1 MAKQPTGKAPN
12 PNEFRG
18 RASTGAIATITRG
31 RGDGHIRE
39 THGDLLYF
47 NRRDVI
53 DGSFND
59 LNIGDRVTLEVIE
72 DKVSGHRAARV
83 AKQT

>member
-12 PNEFRG
+12 LNEFRG
-18 RASTGAIATITRG
+18 RASTGTIATITRG

-39 THGDLLYF
+39 KRAGLLYF

-59 LNIGDRVTLEVIE
+59 LNIGDRVTFEVIE